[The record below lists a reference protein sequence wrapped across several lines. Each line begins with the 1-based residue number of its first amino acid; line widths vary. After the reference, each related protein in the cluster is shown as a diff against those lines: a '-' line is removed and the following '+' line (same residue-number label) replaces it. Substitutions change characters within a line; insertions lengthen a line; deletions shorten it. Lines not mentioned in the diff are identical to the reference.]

1 MAKLV
6 DDGFLDL
13 KRELLAERYRGVG
26 HDYDDVRGK
35 ETYES
40 RRGETVI
47 KQESRRRNYEY
58 VLS

>member
-35 ETYES
+35 GDVRVTEGGNGHKAGVKT
-40 RRGETVI
+40 
-47 KQESRRRNYEY
+47 
-58 VLS
+58 